1 MKVNV
6 TWQDLPLNLGNA
18 RQVSAI
24 ATAFTLPLS
33 TTGQNI
39 TVAIFMVL
47 ALITLDVARFRA
59 TLRSAAG
66 YLPVALFALILI
78 GVLWSMQPYGLAIRS
93 VSPYAKLLLIPLVI
107 ATSFTPR
114 QTLQIGCGFLAG
126 CVVVLVI
133 SWVSLLWPSGPWY
146 WFKSPGVPVKDNAVQ
161 SGCFALCA
169 FGLAIGT
176 VRTWLQGDRRAIA
189 MRFLAILFFANIF
202 LIYLSKTGM
211 IMAGSLLALL
221 ILHTW
226 NWRLALAIA
235 APAALIVAIALWLSG
250 PAQLRLAE
258 MSIDMHASDR
268 TGETLSTA
276 ARLDFWSKA
285 LVFVKEAPLLGHGT
299 GSIKPLYQ
307 SMEATRPS
315 PLGEARPDPHNQFL
329 HVTPQ
334 VGLLGGVILL
344 AMWAAHFR
352 MFLHR
357 DVVSIMGQAVV
368 LQNVVGSLF
377 NSHLATV
384 TQGMLYCL
392 AVGVLGAAVQD
403 RLAGPAESFAQY
415 LAARRPAEKIFARLS
430 RGS

>member
-1 MKVNV
+1 MVNV
-6 TWQDLPLNLGNA
+6 TWQALPLNLGNA

-39 TVAIFMVL
+39 TVAIFAVL
-47 ALITLDVARFRA
+47 ALITLDRVRFRA

-66 YLPVALFALILI
+66 YLPVVLFALILI
-78 GVLWSMQPYGLAIRS
+78 GTLWSVQPYGVAIRW
-93 VSPYAKLLLIPLVI
+93 VSPYAKLLLIPLMI
-107 ATSFTPR
+107 ATAFTPR
-114 QTLQIGCGFLAG
+114 QALQIACGFLAA
-126 CVVVLVI
+126 CVVLLAF
-133 SWVSLLWPSGPWY
+133 SWASLLWPSGPWH
-146 WFKSPGVPVKDNAVQ
+146 WFKSPGIPVKDNAVQ

-169 FGLAIGT
+169 FGLAIST
-176 VRTWLQGDRRAIA
+176 VRTWSQGDRRAIA
-189 MRFLAILFFANIF
+189 MGILALLFFADIF
-202 LIYLSKTGM
+202 LIYLSKTGI
-211 IMAGSLLALL
+211 IMAGSLLGLL
-221 ILHTW
+221 IMHTW

-235 APAALIVAIALWLSG
+235 APSALVIAVALWVSG
-250 PAQLRLAE
+250 PAQQRLAE
-258 MSIDMHASDR
+258 MSTDMHAGDI

-276 ARLDFWSKA
+276 ARMDFWSKA
-285 LVFVKEAPLLGHGT
+285 LGFVKEAPLLGHGT

-307 SMEATRPS
+307 AMEATNPS
-315 PLGEARPDPHNQFL
+315 PYGQATPDPHNQFL
-329 HVTPQ
+329 HVTLQ

-368 LQNVVGSLF
+368 LQNFVGSLF
-377 NSHLATV
+377 NSHLSTV

-392 AVGVLGAAVQD
+392 AVGVLGAAVRDQ
-403 RLAGPAESFAQY
+403 LAGPAESFAQY
-415 LAARRPAEKIFARLS
+415 LAARRPAEKLFARFS

>member
-1 MKVNV
+1 MVNV
-6 TWQDLPLNLGNA
+6 TWQALPLNLGNA

-39 TVAIFMVL
+39 TVAIFAVL
-47 ALITLDVARFRA
+47 ALITLDHGRFRA

-78 GVLWSMQPYGLAIRS
+78 GTLWSVQPYGVAIRWI
-93 VSPYAKLLLIPLVI
+93 SPYAKLLLIPLVI
-107 ATSFTPR
+107 ATAFTPR
-114 QTLQIGCGFLAG
+114 QALQIACGFLAA
-126 CVVVLVI
+126 CVVLLAF
-133 SWVSLLWPSGPWY
+133 SWASLLWPSGPWH
-146 WFKSPGVPVKDNAVQ
+146 WFKSPGIPVKDNAVQ

-176 VRTWLQGDRRAIA
+176 VRTWSQGDRRAIA
-189 MRFLAILFFANIF
+189 MGVLALLFFADIF
-202 LIYLSKTGM
+202 LIYLSKTGI
-211 IMAGSLLALL
+211 IMAGSLLGLL
-221 ILHTW
+221 IMHTW

-235 APAALIVAIALWLSG
+235 APSALVIAVALWVSG
-250 PAQLRLAE
+250 PAQQRLAE
-258 MSIDMHASDR
+258 MSTDMHASDI

-276 ARLDFWSKA
+276 ARMDFWSKA
-285 LVFVKEAPLLGHGT
+285 LGFVKEAPLLGHGT

-307 SMEATRPS
+307 AMEATNPS
-315 PLGEARPDPHNQFL
+315 PYGQATPDPHNQFL
-329 HVTPQ
+329 HVTLQ

-344 AMWAAHFR
+344 AMWVAHFR

-377 NSHLATV
+377 NSHLSTV

-392 AVGVLGAAVQD
+392 AVGVLGAAVRDQ
-403 RLAGPAESFAQY
+403 LAGPAESFAQY
-415 LAARRPAEKIFARLS
+415 LAARRPAEKLFARLS
-430 RGS
+430 RSP

>member
-1 MKVNV
+1 MVNV
-6 TWQDLPLNLGNA
+6 TWKDLPLNLGNA

-39 TVAIFMVL
+39 TVAIFAVL
-47 ALITLDVARFRA
+47 ALITLDHGRFRA

-78 GVLWSMQPYGLAIRS
+78 GTLWSVQPYGIAIRWI
-93 VSPYAKLLLIPLVI
+93 SPYAKLLLIPLVI
-107 ATSFTPR
+107 ATVFTPR
-114 QTLQIGCGFLAG
+114 QALQIACGFLAA
-126 CVVVLVI
+126 CVVLLAF
-133 SWVSLLWPSGPWY
+133 SWASLLWPSGPWH
-146 WFKSPGVPVKDNAVQ
+146 WFKSPGIPVKDNAVQ

-176 VRTWLQGDRRAIA
+176 VRTWSQGDRRAIA
-189 MRFLAILFFANIF
+189 MGFLALLFFADIF

-211 IMAGSLLALL
+211 IMAGSLLVLL
-221 ILHTW
+221 IMHTW

-235 APAALIVAIALWLSG
+235 APSALVIAVAFWVSG
-250 PAQLRLAE
+250 PAQQRLAE
-258 MSIDMHASDR
+258 MSTDMQASDI
-268 TGETLSTA
+268 TAETLSTA
-276 ARLDFWSKA
+276 ARMDFWSKA
-285 LVFVKEAPLLGHGT
+285 LGFVKEAPLLGHGT

-307 SMEATRPS
+307 AMEATNPS
-315 PLGEARPDPHNQFL
+315 PYGQATPDPHNQFL
-329 HVTPQ
+329 HVTLQ
-334 VGLLGGVILL
+334 VGLLGGAILL

-368 LQNVVGSLF
+368 LQNFVGSLF
-377 NSHLATV
+377 NSHLSTV

-392 AVGVLGAAVQD
+392 AVGVLGAVVRDQ
-403 RLAGPAESFAQY
+403 LAGPAESFAQH
-415 LAARRPAEKIFARLS
+415 LAARRPAEKLLARFS